1 MLIPEPDFVPVPKL
15 TAEIAHAVYPNGNVY
30 ITMRDTLGM
39 LYHDNEFVSLFA
51 ARGRPAE
58 SPWRLAQVS
67 VMQFTEGLTD
77 RQAADAVRGRIDWKY
92 ALSLEITDPGFDYS
106 VLSEFR
112 DRVLAG
118 GMEKQLL
125 ENILQKFQEQGW
137 LKARGKQRTDS
148 THVLAA
154 IRKVN
159 RLELVGEM
167 IRRVLNELANI
178 APEWVLQQVTPDW
191 FKRYGARFE
200 AYRLPKKETER
211 AQLQAQIGTDGSHLL
226 AAIYTCTSLPWL
238 RKLPC
243 VEIMRQI

>member
-1 MLIPEPDFVPVPKL
+1 
-15 TAEIAHAVYPNGNVY
+15 
-30 ITMRDTLGM
+30 
-39 LYHDNEFVSLFA
+39 
-51 ARGRPAE
+51 
-58 SPWRLAQVS
+58 
-67 VMQFTEGLTD
+67 MQFTEGLTD

-92 ALSLEITDPGFDYS
+92 ALSLEITGPGFDYS

-159 RLELVGEM
+159 RLELVGET

-178 APEWVLQQVTPDW
+178 APEWVLQQVAPDW

-211 AQLQAQIGTDGSHLL
+211 AQLEAQIGADGSHLL
-226 AAIYTCTSLPWL
+226 SAIYTCTSLPWL
-238 RKLPC
+238 RELPC